1 MNASILYNNIDGT
14 VVDFSNNF
22 GVKLLLLLLLQRLRV
37 ETREEVIVTERG
49 REQISRASFSPTIE
63 KTRHPPS
70 ESRASSSSP
79 PPPSPPPRPP
89 PRHPVHLLKTFP
101 NASKFLKSKFSLILY
116 TVDSTVNCLLLCI
129 DHLENMT
136 NYTMMKASVLIA
148 LAMAAG
154 TGGVVA
160 GELELNHECSLMHW
174 SPEDFESKLQGT
186 MMALV
191 DCNWCHNAMYIK
203 FRLRKG
209 NTGLISSDLVVAS
222 PVEDYFLYIDD
233 QKNPEKE
240 EAEKITQPILDA
252 LGED

>member
-1 MNASILYNNIDGT
+1 
-14 VVDFSNNF
+14 
-22 GVKLLLLLLLQRLRV
+22 KLLLLLLLQRLRV

-89 PRHPVHLLKTFP
+89 PRHPVHHLWLVLRYAILNLEVIQAAISLAGFEVFLFLWIWP
-101 NASKFLKSKFSLILY
+101 VLSFLK
-116 TVDSTVNCLLLCI
+116 
-129 DHLENMT
+129 
-136 NYTMMKASVLIA
+136 KASVLIA

-174 SPEDFESKLQGT
+174 SPEDFESKLQIYAIGVGVEGNCT
-186 MMALV
+186 ARLLAG
-191 DCNWCHNAMYIK
+191 CILFYYRYIK

-233 QKNPEKE
+233 QKNPEK
-240 EAEKITQPILDA
+240 
-252 LGED
+252 